1 MQGRFVTGSTM
12 GHIVRMTMTGTLGI
26 TFVFLVDA
34 ANLFWIS
41 QLGDPRLVAAIGFAF
56 AIQFFSVS
64 IGIGLMIGAIA
75 LISHGI
81 GAGQRELARHR
92 ASGAAVIACLIQA
105 VVAVLIVGFR
115 HHIVDATGASGETA
129 RLAARYL
136 AMSVPSLPIMAVAMI
151 ANGSLR
157 AHGDGARSMVVTL
170 TSGGVAMVVDP
181 LMIYSLGMGLDGAAL
196 GVVVSRCV
204 MLLMALRFAVWTH
217 DLLART
223 RLSDLRET
231 LAPYMAIAFPAIL
244 TQLSTPVGNYLM
256 THVMAQFGDDAVA
269 AWAVVGRMTVLAF
282 GGVMSL
288 SGAIG
293 GIFGQNW
300 GAHQYGRLRLVYRD
314 AILFGLVYTLV
325 TWGLLVLAG
334 PAVSAG
340 FALSPQGAEVLRAF
354 THVGA
359 GGFIFAGALFVSNA
373 AFNALGKPAR
383 STLTNWV
390 RDGVLTLP
398 LALWLAG
405 AFGASGVIYAQAAAS
420 FAVGTLAAWWGWRFV
435 RGFGADV
442 PGPVDL
448 PPTRPYPHV
457 DRFRRR

>member
-1 MQGRFVTGSTM
+1 MEGRFVTGSTM
-12 GHIVRMTMTGTLGI
+12 GHIVRMTMTGTFGI

-64 IGIGLMIGAIA
+64 IGIGLMIGAVA

-81 GAGQRELARHR
+81 GAGQREAARHR
-92 ASGAAVIACLIQA
+92 ATGAAMIACAIQA
-105 VVAVLIVGFR
+105 VVALLLVTFRHEIVG
-115 HHIVDATGASGETA
+115 ATGATGETA

-151 ANGSLR
+151 ANGALR
-157 AHGDGARSMVVTL
+157 AQGDGTRSMVVTL
-170 TSGGVAMVVDP
+170 TSGSVAMVVDP
-181 LMIYSLGMGLDGAAL
+181 LLIYGLGMGLDGAAT
-196 GVVVSRCV
+196 GVVISRCV
-204 MLLMALRFAVWTH
+204 MLVMALRFATGTH
-217 DLLART
+217 DLLARP
-223 RLSDLRET
+223 RLNDLRET
-231 LAPYMAIAFPAIL
+231 AAPFLAIAFPAIL

-256 THVMAQFGDDAVA
+256 THVMSQFGDDAVA

-300 GAHQYGRLRLVYRD
+300 GAHQYGRLRRIYRD
-314 AILFGLVYTLV
+314 AILFGLGYTLI

-340 FALSPQGAEVLRAF
+340 FALSEQGGEVLRAF

-359 GGFIFAGALFVSNA
+359 GGFIFACALFVSNA
-373 AFNALGKPAR
+373 AFNALGRPGR

-398 LALWLAG
+398 LALWLAAG
-405 AFGASGVIYAQAAAS
+405 FGAPGVIYAQAVAS
-420 FAVGTLAAWWGWRFV
+420 LMVGTLAAWWGWRFV
-435 RGFGADV
+435 RGFGADL
-442 PGPVDL
+442 PAPVDL